1 MFVTPTY
8 DLYSAMNILESFG
21 NSCWKLIYSLWQMAH
36 LFVESLYWSTVGRFE
51 GQALPI
57 RGTFLQ
63 MSRLGSDAFPIVF
76 TLSFLIGLTLAYQ
89 SAVQLEHLGGSIYL
103 VRAVGISMF
112 SEIGPLITAII
123 LAGRSGSAITAEL
136 SSMVVQNEVKAL
148 QTMGIHPIPFL
159 VIPRFQAMTIVSPL
173 LTISS
178 VIAGIIAGLV
188 LALLYLNLPVSLF
201 LSELRNEV
209 PLKLLWQCGVKSV
222 VFGWII
228 TMVACQKGFSVR
240 GGAEAVG
247 RATTDCVVF
256 SISLV
261 ILADALFSFLFY

>member
-1 MFVTPTY
+1 MPFEQH
-8 DLYSAMNILESFG
+8 LQLLESIGDSFWRVVQ
-21 NSCWKLIYSLWQMAH
+21 SIWQMAH
-36 LFVESLYWSTVGRFE
+36 LLVESMYWSTIGRFDK
-51 GQALPI
+51 QALPI
-57 RGTFLQ
+57 RGSLLQ
-63 MSRLGSDAFPIVF
+63 MTRLGSDAFPIVF
-76 TLSFLIGLTLAYQ
+76 SLSFLIGLTLAYQ
-89 SAVQLEHLGGSIYL
+89 SAVQLAQLGGSVYL

-123 LAGRSGSAITAEL
+123 LAGRSGSAITAEI

-148 QTMGIHPIPFL
+148 QTMGIHPTPFL

-173 LTISS
+173 LTLSS
-178 VIAGIIAGLV
+178 VVAGIAAGMV
-188 LALLYLNLPVSLF
+188 LAVLYLNLPMSVF
-201 LSELRNEV
+201 ISELRNEV
-209 PLKLLWQCGVKSV
+209 PLKLIWQCGVKSV

-261 ILADALFSFLFY
+261 ILADAFFSFIFY